1 MPGNY
6 VYLEV
11 ADNGCGMSEDT
22 MRHVFE
28 PFFTT
33 KFSGRGLGM
42 AAVTGIMRGHHGAI
56 RVRSQLGVGTTFR
69 AIFPFAS
76 PKKGELGEG
85 DPASAAKGALSSWTG
100 LGTILFADD
109 EDQVRDVGRRILER
123 LGFSVVCARDGNEA
137 VTAFAE
143 SPDLFERVILDLS
156 MPGMDGI
163 ETWAMMRGIKP
174 DVSVVI
180 CSGHG
185 RREILQRVAPHQ
197 PAAVIEKPYEIQAM
211 MTCLKSLEEAEG
223 PEA

>member
-163 ETWAMMRGIKP
+163 ETWAHDARDQARRQRG
-174 DVSVVI
+174 
-180 CSGHG
+180 H
-185 RREILQRVAPHQ
+185 LQRAWPTGDS
-197 PAAVIEKPYEIQAM
+197 PARCPPP
-211 MTCLKSLEEAEG
+211 TRRRHREALRDPG
-223 PEA
+223 DDDVPQVP